1 MLPDRPDIAECGS
14 LGPADCPADIPA
26 DWGSIIPADVPADIP
41 VDEEPVVY

>member
-26 DWGSIIPADVPADIP
+26 ADIP
-41 VDEEPVVY
+41 DIPADEEPVKYKYYYG